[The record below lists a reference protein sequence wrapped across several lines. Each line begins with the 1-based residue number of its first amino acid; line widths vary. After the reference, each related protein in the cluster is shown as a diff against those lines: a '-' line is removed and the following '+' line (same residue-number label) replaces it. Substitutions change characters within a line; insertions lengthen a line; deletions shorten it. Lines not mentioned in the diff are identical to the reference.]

1 MRVRF
6 KKKQTPR
13 RHQMKT
19 LAAAALIALGLMA
32 FSPVD
37 SVAGSKYVNGNNG
50 GEYCPPENGN
60 NHAVPE
66 PGTMALLGAA
76 FGAIY
81 LTKKKVGQ

>member
-1 MRVRF
+1 
-6 KKKQTPR
+6 
-13 RHQMKT
+13 MKT

-37 SVAGSKYVNGNNG
+37 SFAGSQQYNNNHNGYENGNS
-50 GEYCPPENGN
+50 CPN

-66 PGTMALLGAA
+66 PGTLALLGAA

-81 LTKKKVGQ
+81 FTKKKVGK

>member
-1 MRVRF
+1 
-6 KKKQTPR
+6 
-13 RHQMKT
+13 MKT

-37 SVAGSKYVNGNNG
+37 SVAGSKYKGGNGSNNG

-81 LTKKKVGQ
+81 LTKKKAEK

>member
-1 MRVRF
+1 
-6 KKKQTPR
+6 
-13 RHQMKT
+13 MKT

-37 SVAGSKYVNGNNG
+37 SFAGSKHYNNNHNGNNG

-66 PGTMALLGAA
+66 PGTLALLGAA

-81 LTKKKVGQ
+81 FTKKKVGQ

>member
-1 MRVRF
+1 
-6 KKKQTPR
+6 
-13 RHQMKT
+13 MKT

-37 SVAGSKYVNGNNG
+37 SVAGSKYKGGNSYNG

-66 PGTMALLGAA
+66 PGTMALIGAA

-81 LTKKKVGQ
+81 LTKKRVEK